1 MGRGKRVLFCLL
13 APCLEYAGGC
23 SEGGPPGLPY
33 EGEEKI
39 HSSVCCAATSTCF
52 FTRKGYDRF
61 ACRGGVGRD
70 GGKAIYRHIEFAR
83 CRWAFYL
90 AGIGGFAVLCDFF
103 SKNPCVFQKKVLTL
117 HPHLVCVHKINENV
131 IMSEVMKYILPAL
144 VVVLATWLVLWK
156 LLREERLKREFEL
169 KKNTQKEITPIR
181 LRGYERLALLLE
193 RTTPE
198 AMLRDMDVQNL
209 TAQQISTL
217 LVQRVRQEYDHNLS
231 QQIYVSDAVWDAI
244 IEAREQMVLFLSTT
258 ARQFPPETNGLKVA
272 ELMLTA
278 YAQNGETPNQKA
290 MHLLKDEARGMFER

>member
-1 MGRGKRVLFCLL
+1 
-13 APCLEYAGGC
+13 
-23 SEGGPPGLPY
+23 
-33 EGEEKI
+33 
-39 HSSVCCAATSTCF
+39 
-52 FTRKGYDRF
+52 
-61 ACRGGVGRD
+61 
-70 GGKAIYRHIEFAR
+70 
-83 CRWAFYL
+83 
-90 AGIGGFAVLCDFF
+90 
-103 SKNPCVFQKKVLTL
+103 
-117 HPHLVCVHKINENV
+117 
-131 IMSEVMKYILPAL
+131 MKYILPAL
-144 VVVLATWLVLWK
+144 VVVLATWLVMWK

-290 MHLLKDEARGMFER
+290 MRMLKDEARGMFER

>member
-1 MGRGKRVLFCLL
+1 
-13 APCLEYAGGC
+13 
-23 SEGGPPGLPY
+23 
-33 EGEEKI
+33 
-39 HSSVCCAATSTCF
+39 
-52 FTRKGYDRF
+52 
-61 ACRGGVGRD
+61 
-70 GGKAIYRHIEFAR
+70 
-83 CRWAFYL
+83 
-90 AGIGGFAVLCDFF
+90 
-103 SKNPCVFQKKVLTL
+103 
-117 HPHLVCVHKINENV
+117 
-131 IMSEVMKYILPAL
+131 MSEVMKYILPAL
-144 VVVLATWLVLWK
+144 VVVLATWLVMWK

-198 AMLRDMDVQNL
+198 AMLRDMDVQSL

-258 ARQFPPETNGLKVA
+258 ARQFPPETNGLQVA

-290 MHLLKDEARGMFER
+290 MHLLKDEARTMYEA